1 MDRAEVERKIVEAL
15 RKVHDPEIPVNVYDL
30 GLVYKI
36 DIDVENKKVHVD
48 MTITSIGCPVAYAII
63 DDAEAAI
70 KEALGEDWEVNVELV
85 MEPPWTP
92 AKITEEGR
100 KMLEELYGYDIVGE
114 WIKQM
119 S

>member
-1 MDRAEVERKIVEAL
+1 MSEEVRNKIIEAL

-30 GLVYKI
+30 GLVYKLEI
-36 DIDVENKKVHVD
+36 DENAKKVYVE
-48 MTITSIGCPVAYAII
+48 MTITSIGYPVAYAMI

-70 KEALGEDWEVNVELV
+70 KEALGDDWDVKVELV

-92 AKITEEGR
+92 AKITPEGR

-119 S
+119 T

>member
-1 MDRAEVERKIVEAL
+1 MDKAEVEKKIVEAL
-15 RKVHDPEIPVNVYDL
+15 RNVHDPEIPVNVYDL

-36 DIDVENKKVHVD
+36 DVDPEKKKVYVE

-70 KEALGEDWEVNVELV
+70 KEALGEDWEVTVELV

-119 S
+119 G

>member
-1 MDRAEVERKIVEAL
+1 MDVEDIKNKIVEAL

-36 DIDVENKKVHVD
+36 DVNPDEKKVYIE

-63 DDAEAAI
+63 DDAESAV
-70 KEALGEDWEVNVELV
+70 KEALGSDWNVHVELV

-92 AKITEEGR
+92 AKITQEGR

-119 S
+119 T